1 MTREEEN
8 SDLRRDLDRLMGGEI
23 GTYTQI
29 YERLY
34 SPLFRYALSKLR
46 SRELATDL
54 TQDVFMRVFEKIKAG
69 QVKEISKSYF
79 FRSIQNSIID
89 HWRSKDRLVIRDE
102 ELIAK
107 EADRSGESMKTEN
120 TGLLRAIKEELGKLK
135 DAEREAIELRY
146 FGELEIE
153 EIADVMGKS
162 EVAIRQL
169 CSRGIK
175 KIRENKSSIE
185 KYL

>member
-1 MTREEEN
+1 MIREELNEAI
-8 SDLRRDLDRLMGGEI
+8 RKDLDRLIKGEMGA
-23 GTYTQI
+23 YTQI
-29 YERLY
+29 YEKLY

-46 SRELATDL
+46 SRDLATDL

-69 QVKEISKSYF
+69 QVKEISKAYF
-79 FRSIQNSIID
+79 FRSLQNAITD

-107 EADRSGESMKTEN
+107 EADKNGEEIRTEN

-135 DAEREAIELRY
+135 EAEREAIELRY
-146 FGELEIE
+146 FGEMEIE
-153 EIADVMGKS
+153 EIADIMGKS
-162 EVAIRQL
+162 EMAIRQL